1 MTRPFKKTI
10 QVSAKQ
16 KKITQPQQRQKEIQN
31 QNNEMLSS
39 AISLA
44 DYFFKWMTKLE
55 DENIQKNKIFIMPQH
70 RAL

>member
-10 QVSAKQ
+10 QVSGKQ
-16 KKITQPQQRQKEIQN
+16 KKITQPQQRQKEIQS

-39 AISLA
+39 AINLA

-55 DENIQKNKIFIMPQH
+55 DENIQKNKIFIMPQN